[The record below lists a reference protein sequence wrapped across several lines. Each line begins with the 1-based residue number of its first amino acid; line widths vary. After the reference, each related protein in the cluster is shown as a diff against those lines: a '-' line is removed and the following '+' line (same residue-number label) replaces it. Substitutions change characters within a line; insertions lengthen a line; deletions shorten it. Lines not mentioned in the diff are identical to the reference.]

1 MSNKKTLSGVMEKA
15 HMEGVTLEN
24 CLRYI
29 NTIEEVVMRDIK
41 DLPREDRSVV
51 MSAIIASLL
60 ISARILRNYRN
71 KLVSGGEADE
81 LTEAEKNRFRL
92 MINLTNRGIS

>member
-1 MSNKKTLSGVMEKA
+1 MSKVKYAL
-15 HMEGVTLEN
+15 MEGVTLEN

-41 DLPREDRSVV
+41 DLPKEDRSVV
-51 MSAIIASLL
+51 LSAVIASLL
-60 ISARILRNYRN
+60 ISARILRNYRD
-71 KLVSGGEADE
+71 KLVSDGEANE
-81 LTEAEKNRFRL
+81 LTEAEKSRFRL

>member
-1 MSNKKTLSGVMEKA
+1 MSNKKSEVMEKA

-41 DLPREDRSVV
+41 SLPKEDRAVV
-51 MSAIIASLL
+51 LSAVVASLL
-60 ISARILRNYRN
+60 ISARILRNYRD
-71 KLVSGGEADE
+71 KLVSEGEADE

>member
-1 MSNKKTLSGVMEKA
+1 MKYAL
-15 HMEGVTLEN
+15 MEGVTLEN

-41 DLPREDRSVV
+41 DLPKEDRSVV
-51 MSAIIASLL
+51 LSAVIASLL
-60 ISARILRNYRN
+60 ISARILRNYRD
-71 KLVSGGEADE
+71 KLVSDGEANE
-81 LTEAEKNRFRL
+81 LTEAEKSRFRL